1 MRKIIHETQS
11 AFVGGTRMMDG
22 VVISNEIVH
31 ERKVKKKKKRSCC
44 IIKVDFEK
52 VYDLVFWEFLFYMM
66 ERMSFN
72 KKWIGRI
79 KACLKYFAMSISVNR
94 SK

>member
-31 ERKVKKKKKRSCC
+31 ERKVKKKKK
-44 IIKVDFEK
+44 KG
-52 VYDLVFWEFLFYMM
+52 LVVSLKWTL
-66 ERMSFN
+66 
-72 KKWIGRI
+72 KKCTI
-79 KACLKYFAMSISVNR
+79 
-94 SK
+94 

>member
-1 MRKIIHETQS
+1 
-11 AFVGGTRMMDG
+11 MMDG